1 MNKYIDHT
9 LLKAVATKSDIK
21 ILCEEAVKFDFA
33 SVCVNPSNV
42 KISYE
47 LLKDSNVKVCTVIG
61 FPLGANTI
69 ESKVFETKNAIEN
82 GAQEIDMVINIGAL
96 KEMDLKYLE
105 RELSEIKSVCGESVL
120 LKVIIETCYLNE
132 EEKVAI
138 SKLVGKLNIDFIK
151 TSTGFG
157 TGGATFEDVKIM
169 KDNIGENTKIKASGG
184 VSDFE
189 TAKAYIDLGCER
201 IGTSNGIKIVTKDKT
216 MELNSY

>member
-9 LLKAVATKSDIK
+9 LLKAVASKSDIEK
-21 ILCEEAVKFDFA
+21 LCKEALKYDFA
-33 SVCVNPSNV
+33 SVCVNPANV
-42 KISYE
+42 KISHE

-69 ESKVFETKNAIEN
+69 ETKVFETKNAIEN
-82 GAQEIDMVINIGAL
+82 GAKEIDMVINIAAL
-96 KEMDLKYLE
+96 KEMDLDYLE
-105 RELSEIKSVCGESVL
+105 KELSEIKSACGENVL

-132 EEKVAI
+132 EEKVSI

-157 TGGATFEDVKIM
+157 IGGATLEDVKIM
-169 KDNIGENTKIKASGG
+169 KDNIGENTKLKASGG

-189 TAKAYIDLGCER
+189 TAKAYIDLGCKR
-201 IGTSNGIKIVTKDKT
+201 IGTSNGIKIVTKDQS

>member
-9 LLKAVATKSDIK
+9 ILKAVATQSDIK

-42 KISYE
+42 KISHE

-105 RELSEIKSVCGESVL
+105 RELSEIKSACGEKVL